1 MHDTTRPRPE
11 RIVATTAEHAE
22 SLPLVTIVIV
32 NYNGLAHLRE
42 CLESVRAQDYPAFE
56 VILVDNN
63 STDGSLDLTKRAYP
77 EVRVVESPE
86 NLGYSGAANLGL
98 RYAQGAYVAV
108 LNMDVVVE
116 PNWLQ
121 PLVDFL
127 ESHPQ
132 AGAAAPKIMLY
143 DDRERIN
150 ALGQN
155 VHVTGLGFNRLLHR
169 PAAQADPAPRRVSG
183 LQGAAFLIRKSLLD
197 SIGGM
202 NAANFMYHEDV
213 DISLMVLL
221 AGFDLYC
228 VPASVVYHKYSLFMN
243 PWKLYY
249 LERNRWA
256 LLLSTFRWPT
266 LLLLSPLFLL
276 TELMMAVFCLRRG
289 RAFIASKARAV
300 AWNWQ
305 QRQRIR
311 QRRAYVQSL
320 RRRPDRQLVRILRLN
335 YDWDQF
341 IHLGKGR
348 RA

>member
-1 MHDTTRPRPE
+1 MYSRPYPQPE
-11 RIVATTAEHAE
+11 RSAVAAGEPA
-22 SLPLVTIVIV
+22 SGSPLVTIVIV

-56 VILVDNN
+56 VILVDNH
-63 STDGSLDLTKRAYP
+63 STDGSLDLTKREFA
-77 EVRVVESPE
+77 EFRVVESQE

-98 RYAQGAYVAV
+98 AHASGAYVAI

-116 PNWLQ
+116 PDWLW
-121 PLVDFL
+121 PLVDYL
-127 ESHPQ
+127 EKHPQ
-132 AGAAAPKIMLY
+132 VGAVAPKIMLY
-143 DDRERIN
+143 GDRERIN

-169 PAAQADPAPRRVSG
+169 PAALADRAPRPVSG
-183 LQGAAFLIRKSLLD
+183 LQGAAFLIRKDLLD

-266 LLLLSPLFLL
+266 MLLLSPLFLL

-289 RAFIASKARAV
+289 REFIASKGKAV

-305 QRQRIR
+305 QRRRIR

-341 IHLGKGR
+341 IHLGKGHR
-348 RA
+348 S

>member
-1 MHDTTRPRPE
+1 MSDPARGW
-11 RIVATTAEHAE
+11 
-22 SLPLVTIVIV
+22 PLVSIIIV
-32 NYNGLAHLRE
+32 NYNGITHLNE
-42 CLESVRAQDYPAFE
+42 CLQSLSAQEYPDYE
-56 VILVDNN
+56 VILVDNQ
-63 STDGSLDLTKRAYP
+63 SSDGSLELAKREFPA
-77 EVRVVESPE
+77 VRVVESLE

-98 RYAQGAYVAV
+98 QYARGAYVAV

-116 PNWLQ
+116 PNWLG

-127 ESHPQ
+127 ESQPQ
-132 AGAAAPKIMLY
+132 AGAVAPKILLY
-143 DDRERIN
+143 NDRDKIN

-169 PAAQADPAPRRVSG
+169 PAAVADPAPRPVSG
-183 LQGAAFLIRKSLLD
+183 LHGSAFLIRKSLLD

-289 RAFIASKARAV
+289 RAFIASKAKAV

-341 IHLGKGR
+341 VHLGKDHR
-348 RA
+348 S